1 VFQFWGA
8 RFSGRSL
15 LSWATG
21 IGHIF
26 PDHAQAAPK
35 MDFRDG
41 GLLVWFG
48 GFIVVIL
55 AGVLSWALSS
65 WLSAWLGLGEE
76 TVVYVQFGL
85 FFVVVITTSLV
96 YDKLRDSIF

>member
-1 VFQFWGA
+1 
-8 RFSGRSL
+8 
-15 LSWATG
+15 
-21 IGHIF
+21 
-26 PDHAQAAPK
+26 

-55 AGVLSWALSS
+55 VGVLSWALSG

-96 YDKLRDSIF
+96 YDKLRDRIF